1 MVFSYFFLSGQPV
14 LQGIRSNS
22 LESNLNSMCTRNG
35 MLLALSPLRVLNAQ
49 NFSENQK
56 WSQRHVNLIIYKKT
70 RDAAEGQLQVLFESL
85 VSKQNIDIY
94 HSVGSLKQKILRTS
108 YAEGIVILVAEK
120 RDDLAELVP
129 ILDLFRK
136 LRIILVLPDREPE
149 TIQIGYQL
157 EPRYLSFIDRGYA
170 EIKAVLQKMLG
181 GGKSLEETA

>member
-1 MVFSYFFLSGQPV
+1 
-14 LQGIRSNS
+14 
-22 LESNLNSMCTRNG
+22 
-35 MLLALSPLRVLNAQ
+35 MLLASGPPRALNAR
-49 NFSENQK
+49 NFPENQK

-149 TIQIGYQL
+149 TIQIGYRL

-181 GGKSLEETA
+181 SGKSLEETA